1 MTFNRPLGPFACL
14 YEERTPTAPVN
25 KQKSGWQR
33 KLEARIKAEGRNP
46 DSAKA
51 QTDKILRVNKH
62 SDVARS
68 TNADKT
74 NAIVGRRNEA
84 RSQ

>member
-1 MTFNRPLGPFACL
+1 MTFNRPLGAFACL

-51 QTDKILRVNKH
+51 QTDKILRVNKETCIGG
-62 SDVARS
+62 STVGAGDRSARIRTS
-68 TNADKT
+68 G
-74 NAIVGRRNEA
+74 VC
-84 RSQ
+84 